1 MDGEHVKKEKTALK
15 VLKRHLANVSDVL
28 PTLWVRLPF
37 QIDNG
42 GNWII
47 LGGRSYLLWNLRI
60 VLCLVYFAVQIFK
73 QV

>member
-15 VLKRHLANVSDVL
+15 VLKGYLAYVSDVL

-42 GNWII
+42 GNWIV
-47 LGGRSYLLWNLRI
+47 LGGRSYLLWNLR
-60 VLCLVYFAVQIFK
+60 VFLCLLYFAVQIFK

>member
-15 VLKRHLANVSDVL
+15 ILKGHLANACDVL
-28 PTLWVRLPF
+28 PTLWVRFPF

-42 GNWII
+42 GQWII

-60 VLCLVYFAVQIFK
+60 VFCLLYFAVQAFK
-73 QV
+73 QI

>member
-1 MDGEHVKKEKTALK
+1 MEGDHVKKTKTEAK
-15 VLKRHLANVSDVL
+15 SLKRRIIDAGNVL
-28 PTLWVRLPF
+28 PTLWVRFPF

-60 VLCLVYFAVQIFK
+60 LFCILYFAVQIFK
-73 QV
+73 QI

>member
-1 MDGEHVKKEKTALK
+1 MEGDHVKKDKTKAKSLK
-15 VLKRHLANVSDVL
+15 GLFAYVSDVL

-60 VLCLVYFAVQIFK
+60 LFCLLYFAVQAFK
-73 QV
+73 

>member
-1 MDGEHVKKEKTALK
+1 MDGEHVKKTKKAFK
-15 VLKRHLANVSDVL
+15 VLKGHLANVSDVL
-28 PTLWVRLPF
+28 PTLWVRFPF

-60 VLCLVYFAVQIFK
+60 LFCILYFAVQALK
-73 QV
+73 QI